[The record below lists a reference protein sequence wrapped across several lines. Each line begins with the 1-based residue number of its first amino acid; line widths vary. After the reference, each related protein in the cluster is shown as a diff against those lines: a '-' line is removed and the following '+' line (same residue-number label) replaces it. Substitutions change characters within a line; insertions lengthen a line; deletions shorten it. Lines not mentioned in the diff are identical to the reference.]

1 MTQAIRQLTQEGH
14 PPSIP
19 PLIREREPIMT
30 PSKTF
35 DELGLDSQLMAGIAD
50 LGFETPTP
58 VQAAVIPRLLK
69 SSGDFVGLAQTG
81 TGKTAA
87 FGLPVLQHTDLSTKD
102 TQALILCP
110 TRELCLQ
117 ITRDLKA
124 FGKHKK
130 ELRTLAVYGG
140 SPIDKQIGALDK
152 GVHVIVATPGRIH
165 DLLRRKKA
173 RLQHVRR
180 VVLDEADEMLNMG
193 FQEDLEAI
201 LEQVPDAA
209 QTFLFSATM
218 PQQVAAIAGNYMH
231 NPEEI
236 TIGTRNAGAENV
248 SHVCYTVHAKDR
260 YLALKRIA
268 DLYPDMYGIV
278 FCRTRIETQTIADKL
293 MKDGYNADSL
303 HGDLSQA
310 QRDRVMQN
318 FRGRGL
324 QMLVATDIAARG
336 LDVNDLTHII
346 NYNLPDDLESYTHR
360 SGRTGRAGKD
370 GMSVAIVHMR
380 EKGRIRRIEQII
392 GKRFEFRKVP
402 SGRDVCKAQLL
413 ALIGRVKDVEV
424 DHGQID
430 SYLPE
435 IQAMLKGMSRDD
447 LIKKFVSLEFNRFL
461 DYYRTAPD
469 LNVNEQA
476 AIREQRQER
485 RKRSTPGGFT
495 RLFINLGKRDRLSPK
510 SLMGLINKVTPG
522 KPVTVSHIVLSH
534 VSTLFEVESSEAER
548 VIDSLSRIEYDDREI
563 RIEPAEMSKGRG
575 PGRRKQ
581 GRFQKRTPSR
591 GRPRS
596 HNAAR
601 NSKPGNA
608 KRGAKK
614 RNPYKKR
621 K

>member
-1 MTQAIRQLTQEGH
+1 
-14 PPSIP
+14 
-19 PLIREREPIMT
+19 
-30 PSKTF
+30 
-35 DELGLDSQLMAGIAD
+35 
-50 LGFETPTP
+50 
-58 VQAAVIPRLLK
+58 
-69 SSGDFVGLAQTG
+69 
-81 TGKTAA
+81 
-87 FGLPVLQHTDLSTKD
+87 
-102 TQALILCP
+102 
-110 TRELCLQ
+110 
-117 ITRDLKA
+117 
-124 FGKHKK
+124 
-130 ELRTLAVYGG
+130 
-140 SPIDKQIGALDK
+140 
-152 GVHVIVATPGRIH
+152 
-165 DLLRRKKA
+165 
-173 RLQHVRR
+173 
-180 VVLDEADEMLNMG
+180 
-193 FQEDLEAI
+193 
-201 LEQVPDAA
+201 
-209 QTFLFSATM
+209 
-218 PQQVAAIAGNYMH
+218 
-231 NPEEI
+231 
-236 TIGTRNAGAENV
+236 
-248 SHVCYTVHAKDR
+248 
-260 YLALKRIA
+260 
-268 DLYPDMYGIV
+268 MYGIV